1 MSNRRKLILALGVS
15 AVSGPFTSFAQQVWR
30 IGFLSARSRPDVLD
44 SDMFG
49 AFPRGMRELGY
60 IEGKNLEI
68 QWRYGE
74 GKPER
79 LPGLAAELVRLK
91 VDVIVASETQ
101 AISAAKLATTIIPIV
116 MAGAGDPI
124 GSGLVKSLARPGGNV
139 TGLSNFTGDI
149 SPKLLD
155 LLRSIVPKLTRV
167 AVLVNPAN
175 PAHTATVEGVQ
186 NAARAAGLQTLIVEA
201 RSAQEIENAFA
212 AMVKGNAGAV
222 VVQPDP
228 MFFSQE
234 RGQIVN
240 LAAKNRLAS
249 IMTFRGYADAGG
261 LMTYGHDWA
270 ENYRRAATYVD
281 KILKGA
287 KPGDLPVEQPTL
299 FELHINRKTA
309 RALGLTIPQSLL
321 VSADKVIE

>member
-1 MSNRRKLILALGVS
+1 
-15 AVSGPFTSFAQQVWR
+15 
-30 IGFLSARSRPDVLD
+30 
-44 SDMFG
+44 
-49 AFPRGMRELGY
+49 
-60 IEGKNLEI
+60 
-68 QWRYGE
+68 
-74 GKPER
+74 
-79 LPGLAAELVRLK
+79 
-91 VDVIVASETQ
+91 VASETQ
-101 AISAAKLATTIIPIV
+101 AISAAKQATTIIPIV

-155 LLRSIVPKLTRV
+155 LLRSIVPKLSRV

-212 AMVKGNAGAV
+212 AMAKGNAGAV

-234 RGQIVN
+234 RDQIVN

-249 IMTFRGYADAGG
+249 IMTFRGYADVGG
-261 LMTYGHDWA
+261 LMSYGHDWA

-281 KILKGA
+281 KIIKGA

-309 RALGLTIPQSLL
+309 KALGLTIPQSLL
-321 VSADKVIE
+321 VSADKLIE